1 VANEN
6 GERWETFVRAGHRIL
21 HGSYVLCRNYPD
33 PGPLPWQDMTAI
45 LQNLGG
51 AIAQAADAVSEEV
64 RQAGTGQVSAVPTRT
79 DEIREWLIAT
89 VKGANPLRTPC
100 ASSTPGPGS
109 STSPPT
115 SRRSSVPPRNDIG
128 PWRSQRPAEKGA
140 RSR

>member
-33 PGPLPWQDMTAI
+33 PGPLPRQDMTAI

-89 VKGANPLRTPC
+89 VKG
-100 ASSTPGPGS
+100 GE
-109 STSPPT
+109 PT
-115 SRRSSVPPRNDIG
+115 SDTLRVLDTRTWLLDVATDLPEIVGAP
-128 PWRSQRPAEKGA
+128 SQ
-140 RSR
+140 